1 MSHQAHIVVSGMVQG
16 IGYRFFV
23 TRLAA
28 ALGLAGWVKNL
39 PDGRVEIT
47 AEGDRSLIESMIR
60 DLKTGHPYA
69 SVKAVAVEWKPWTGK
84 DRDFRVTY

>member
-28 ALGLAGWVKNL
+28 SLGLAGWVRNL

-69 SVKAVAVEWKPWTGK
+69 SVRAVTVEWKPWNGK
-84 DRDFRVTY
+84 AGDFRVTD

>member
-16 IGYRFFV
+16 VGYRFFV

-28 ALGLAGWVKNL
+28 SLGLAGWVKNL

-47 AEGDRSLIESMIR
+47 AEGDRSLIESMIS
-60 DLKTGHPYA
+60 DLRTGHPYA
-69 SVKAVAVEWKPWTGK
+69 SVNRVAVEWGPWSG
-84 DRDFRVTY
+84 RFRGFRVEY

>member
-16 IGYRFFV
+16 VGYRFFV

-28 ALGLAGWVKNL
+28 SLGLAGWVRNL

-47 AEGDRSLIESMIR
+47 AEGDRSLIESMIS

-69 SVKAVAVEWKPWTGK
+69 SVRAVTVEWKHWTG
-84 DRDFRVTY
+84 DFREFRVEY

>member
-1 MSHQAHIVVSGMVQG
+1 MLIQAHILVTGMVQG

-28 ALGLAGWVKNL
+28 SIGLSGWVKNL

-69 SVKAVAVEWKPWTGK
+69 SVKAAAVRWEAWTGK
-84 DRDFRVTY
+84 FDGFRVAG